1 MYSLQD
7 LAKILNS
14 KHILTRDR
22 FLHYFTLRYNYSEHE
37 ASEAHQLYSKF
48 PKGIYNE
55 KESAVLDKIIPKAL
69 LIFDELRDGWDKKR
83 DLKIDYREK
92 SIKKLIYNIN
102 GKSTE
107 TIFDFHDPNDIITY
121 AAILKNANFE
131 IIALLS
137 LCCEINE
144 KETTYI
150 FVGDIF
156 DTNDKFWGNQSNVYV
171 AGKNGCFQRLL
182 YIKGKGYVRSGNELN
197 YEEDKMYTDY
207 VLRLNDY
214 SKIGNIS
221 IDYSMLT
228 D

>member
-7 LAKILNS
+7 LAKIFNS
-14 KHILTRDR
+14 KYTLTKDR
-22 FLHYFTLRYNYSEHE
+22 FLHYFTLRYNYSERE
-37 ASEAHQLYSKF
+37 ASEAYQLYSQF
-48 PKGIYNE
+48 SKGIYNE
-55 KESAVLDKIIPKAL
+55 KQSAVLDKIIPKAL
-69 LIFDELRDGWDKKR
+69 FIFDELQDGWDKKR
-83 DLKIDYREK
+83 DLKIGFCEK
-92 SIKKLIYNIN
+92 SIKKLIYKIN

-107 TIFDFHDPNDIITY
+107 TIFDFYDPNDIITY
-121 AAILKNANFE
+121 AAILQNANFE

-137 LCCEINE
+137 LSCEIKE

-156 DTNDKFWGNQSNVYV
+156 NTNDKFWGDESNVYV
-171 AGKNGCFQRLL
+171 ARENGYFQRLL

-197 YEEDKMYTDY
+197 YEEEKEYTDY

-214 SKIGNIS
+214 TKIGNIS